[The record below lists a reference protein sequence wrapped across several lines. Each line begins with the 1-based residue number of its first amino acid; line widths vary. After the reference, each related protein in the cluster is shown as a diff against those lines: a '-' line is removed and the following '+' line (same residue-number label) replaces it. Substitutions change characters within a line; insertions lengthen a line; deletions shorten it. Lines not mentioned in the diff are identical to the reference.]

1 MLVAAFLS
9 WGLLGVLALQTYT
22 YYIAFPNDRFLA
34 KLLVYGIFLCEAV
47 QTLIISHDTF
57 QVFVVNFGDL
67 HSMDSMHTN
76 WFSIPIAGGI
86 TGCIGQLF
94 FAYRI
99 NMISE
104 TRTVPVFIIILSAAS
119 GVSALIAGA
128 QFYSAGSFS
137 ALRSNTLTSVGI
149 WNGTGAMCDI
159 IIALSMPY
167 YILKKG
173 TGLPATHAIIIKIMS
188 LLIETGVV
196 TAVIAMVHL
205 VLYFAF
211 TDAFLVPGV
220 TISKVYANTMLMIL
234 NNRLRIIGGRIEE
247 RQESM
252 DDKTDVSFRNPTTG
266 SGGRTQIHVSRD
278 RLTFRL
284 NDISIRTDVERRVD
298 FDLPVSASS
307 AKEKGDSSSESE
319 HDLVQIPPLGMIAH
333 VV

>member
-1 MLVAAFLS
+1 V
-9 WGLLGVLALQTYT
+9 
-22 YYIAFPNDRFLA
+22 
-34 KLLVYGIFLCEAV
+34 CEAV

-67 HSMDSMHTN
+67 HSMDSMYTN

-104 TRTVPVFIIILSAAS
+104 TRTVPFIIIMLAAAS
-119 GVSALIAGA
+119 GVSSLVAGA
-128 QFYSAGSFS
+128 QFYGAGSFS

-149 WNGTGAMCDI
+149 WNGTGAVCDI

-196 TAVIAMVHL
+196 TAVIAMAHL

-211 TDAFLVPGV
+211 TDAFIVPGV

-252 DDKTDVSFRNPTTG
+252 EDKAADVSFRNPTT
-266 SGGRTQIHVSRD
+266 SSRAQIHVSRD

-284 NDISIRTDVERRVD
+284 NDISIRTDVERHVD
-298 FDLPVSASS
+298 FDPVSANS
-307 AKEKGDSSSESE
+307 AKEKMDSASESE
-319 HDLVQIPPLGMIAH
+319 HDVVQIPPLSMIAH
-333 VV
+333 AV